1 MPSARVIESSLTICS
16 DVTLSSRI
24 SAGHSEPSYTKDI
37 QYELRND
44 SGIFDG
50 TMVARWTCRNCA
62 SWDGGSMDFNFK
74 NSSFIYAVGPDDAD
88 LNSNEMDAGLRR
100 HRSYGKF
107 TMNLLAAQGDPANF
121 PADLS
126 KNDNATASGGITDD
140 HDYGSS
146 AHAFIMACVFVI
158 IFPFG
163 AAYLRLQSSVKW
175 HWVAQAIGIVGAL
188 IGTGI
193 ALNISQMY
201 NRVSTERQILET
213 LLTFILVETL
223 QFLSPGYRPLRSSV
237 TVGPSGTRLSPSLDP
252 VQKDTPSFSTL
263 KDPSRPR
270 TPGDICWNCEWRDV
284 SPRQARLKASE
295 NPYTKAYYRGF
306 SFASAPHSRVI
317 GYGLLILFVA
327 FLIAAIFLWKIRRD
341 QRKAPYQTTAAQ
353 NFQSACKSFPVIF
366 FPVAAIES

>member
-1 MPSARVIESSLTICS
+1 MALPERSLVEPM
-16 DVTLSSRI
+16 DRI

-37 QYELRND
+37 HYELLNN

-50 TMVARWTCRNCA
+50 TMVARWICHNCT
-62 SWDGGSMDFNFK
+62 SWHGGSVDYNNK

-100 HRSYGKF
+100 HSYYGKF

-126 KNDNATASGGITDD
+126 KNDNATASGGTTDD

-163 AAYLRLQSSVKW
+163 AAYLRLQSSVQW

-188 IGTGI
+188 VGTGV

-201 NRVSTERQILET
+201 NRSKHYNSSHQIIGLCALA
-213 LLTFILVETL
+213 LLLVQAAL
-223 QFLSPGYRPLRSSV
+223 GSV
-237 TVGPSGTRLSPSLDP
+237 HHWVLF
-252 VQKDTPSFSTL
+252 KKTPHPSTL
-263 KDPSRPR
+263 SR
-270 TPGDICWNCEWRDV
+270 I
-284 SPRQARLKASE
+284 
-295 NPYTKAYYRGF
+295 
-306 SFASAPHSRVI
+306 HRVL
-317 GYGLLILFVA
+317 GPL
-327 FLIAAIFLWKIRRD
+327 
-341 QRKAPYQTTAAQ
+341 
-353 NFQSACKSFPVIF
+353 VIF
-366 FPVAAIES
+366 VGIVNGGM